1 MAAGT
6 GSVYGNGSTFALS
19 SGSVGT
25 IISIDPPEE
34 SITDIPDDSL
44 GVTEYH
50 ELIPGLVSS
59 LGKMTI
65 NTIADLDSV
74 AALGAVVTG
83 TLTFRP
89 QTGQSSGAT
98 YIGTGYISRRKVSA
112 LETDVRVMIEY
123 DFQFDGKTG
132 PAYTAGT

>member
-6 GSVYGNGSTFALS
+6 GSVYGNGSTFGLS

-25 IISIDPPEE
+25 IVSIDPPEE
-34 SITDIPDDSL
+34 SIEDISDDFL
-44 GVTEYH
+44 GVVDYH
-50 ELIPGLVSS
+50 ENIPAIVARI
-59 LGKMTI
+59 GKMAVTC
-65 NTIADLDSV
+65 IADLDSL

-89 QTGQSSGAT
+89 QTGQTSGAA
-98 YIGTGYISRRKVSA
+98 YAGTGYISRRKVTS
-112 LETDVRVMIEY
+112 LETDTRVLVEY
-123 DFQFDGKTG
+123 DWQFDGKTG